1 MAWPL
6 AAWRGPAQL
15 GDDSQTADEHAV
27 PIPPARTLIHASR
40 IGEAVERIT
49 WLIPGLLGLNAI
61 SQLFAPGGS
70 GKSLVALDQAL
81 CVAQVA
87 PVVYVAAEAAGEQE
101 ERVAAWCA
109 HHGLPVGQLYFWPRP
124 IALKDQAS
132 VDAFLAEVRAVRPAL
147 IVIDPLASCMV
158 GLEESSTGDMQL
170 AVSALNTIRQATGA
184 AINVV
189 HHTGWTTEHER
200 GSSVLRNAC
209 RVVIKLTSDDSGLMT
224 LSCEKANNG
233 RPFEARYFRLVEAGP
248 SVTPIPASKLTTRNA
263 ALTVKHIAI
272 LEALSLAQHRDG
284 ASFTQIL
291 DYSEQGKSTLHKGIN
306 RLLERGLIAR
316 ERQIYSLTDEGRH
329 ELATAAQA
337 TEFAGSPA
345 EFTGELRV
353 NWAVTV
359 ERSEG
364 GLARQDAEFTEFT
377 AQEAPVHP
385 EAAATGAT
393 QFTLNTASECARS
406 PQFTASSRN
415 LGWKPRRLR
424 RGGKPARRRRATNAQ
439 ARR

>member
-1 MAWPL
+1 M
-6 AAWRGPAQL
+6 
-15 GDDSQTADEHAV
+15 
-27 PIPPARTLIHASR
+27 
-40 IGEAVERIT
+40 
-49 WLIPGLLGLNAI
+49 
-61 SQLFAPGGS
+61 
-70 GKSLVALDQAL
+70 
-81 CVAQVA
+81 
-87 PVVYVAAEAAGEQE
+87 VYVAAEAAGKQE

-124 IALKDQAS
+124 ITLRDQAS
-132 VDAFLAEVRAVRPAL
+132 VEAFLSEVQALRPAL

-158 GLEESSTGDMQL
+158 GLEESSTGDMQI
-170 AVSALNTIRQATGA
+170 AVNALNTIRQATGA

-209 RVVIKLTSDDSGLMT
+209 RVVIKLTTDDSGLMT
-224 LSCEKANNG
+224 LTCEKANNG
-233 RPFEARYFRLVEAGP
+233 RPFEARYFRLVEAGT
-248 SVTPIPASKLTTRNA
+248 SVTPIPASKVTTRNA

-284 ASFTQIL
+284 ASFTQVL
-291 DYSEQGKSTLHKGIN
+291 DYTEQGKSTLHKGIN

-316 ERQIYSLTDEGRH
+316 ERQIYTLTDTGRQ

-345 EFTGELRV
+345 EFAGELRV
-353 NWAVTV
+353 NWAVTF

-364 GLARQDAEFTEFT
+364 ELPHQGAQFTEFT

-385 EAAATGAT
+385 EPTATGVT

-406 PQFTASSRN
+406 PQFTASSPPSSPD
-415 LGWKPRRLR
+415 WFTSSPPLR
-424 RGGKPARRRRATNAQ
+424 SLERGGSELEASEPDELTTPLAPSLGDFAREPSLIKQRRSARDNPCSDGAQ
-439 ARR
+439 PFT